1 MISTRKNRLSGK
13 RAIIKGLHVV
23 TTVEIHAEVEKAE
36 KATAGRK
43 RKRSPVTSR
52 RDVTA
57 TTQYREDSEDES
69 DAESIIEKVLE
80 DCIEVAL

>member
-1 MISTRKNRLSGK
+1 MLAILSSNEKKDELKQVISTRKNRLSGK

-43 RKRSPVTSR
+43 RKRSP
-52 RDVTA
+52 DVMSQQQLNTERI
-57 TTQYREDSEDES
+57 QKM
-69 DAESIIEKVLE
+69 KVMQNR
-80 DCIEVAL
+80 

>member
-43 RKRSPVTSR
+43 RKRSPMTSR

-57 TTQYREDSEDES
+57 TAQYREDSEDES
-69 DAESIIEKVLE
+69 DAESMIKKVLKE
-80 DCIEVAL
+80 CIKIAL